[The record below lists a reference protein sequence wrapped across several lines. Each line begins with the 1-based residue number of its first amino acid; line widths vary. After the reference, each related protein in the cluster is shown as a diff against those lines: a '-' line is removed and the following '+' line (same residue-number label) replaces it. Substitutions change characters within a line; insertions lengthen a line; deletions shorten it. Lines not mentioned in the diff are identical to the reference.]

1 MKQHRPRKTNVTCFL
16 SFVDLKH
23 FESWHIFVIS
33 GMSTEFR
40 KLLMAMEKRGA
51 YKKGKKA
58 ITGIKDYRAILIQDE
73 VN

>member
-1 MKQHRPRKTNVTCFL
+1 
-16 SFVDLKH
+16 
-23 FESWHIFVIS
+23 
-33 GMSTEFR
+33 MSTEFR

-73 VN
+73 VNWVWEEENRIEEGNWEWKITLKTFQKRYIEI

>member
-1 MKQHRPRKTNVTCFL
+1 
-16 SFVDLKH
+16 
-23 FESWHIFVIS
+23 
-33 GMSTEFR
+33 MSTEFR